1 MYLTKDKGI
10 VEQVGTLQKST
21 VSNTDRSDILVGQ
34 RFKNGI
40 FAGGRKGKSRTT
52 RTQLLTLS
60 FLKIGDN
67 LYEEVIIPKLAM
79 YEVVKKGDEIGV
91 VFFKDGQKLLAVN
104 NFTLGMQIK
113 DGSTATSNEWTI
125 CIGLIITVLGLVFV
139 PPNNGNGQ
147 IATILIGLIL
157 FFFGFIRK
165 RKWLAA
171 LKYIG
176 WDGFKTK
183 EKKVP
188 LEKKDTPPL
197 TIATAAYKSVDIIY
211 NDKKVYSVT
220 SDRTFGKQEL
230 KDLHSDSQFLSNP
243 QFRIYQHTDNW
254 YIEHCKTATNQT
266 IINGVQLESPL
277 VIADGM
283 IITVGNSKKGIQ
295 KLPLILRGI
304 Y

>member
-1 MYLTKDKGI
+1 MYLKKDKGI
-10 VEQVGTLQKST
+10 VEQVGSLQKST

-60 FLKIGDN
+60 FLKVGDN

-79 YEVVKKGDEIGV
+79 YEVLKKGDEIGV
-91 VFFKDGQKLLAVN
+91 VFLKDGQKLLAVN
-104 NFTLGMQIK
+104 NFTLDIQIK
-113 DGSTATSNEWTI
+113 DGSTASSNEWTI

-139 PPNNGNGQ
+139 PPSNGNSQ
-147 IATILIGLIL
+147 IVAILIGLIL

-183 EKKVP
+183 VKKELLV
-188 LEKKDTPPL
+188 KKDTPTR
-197 TIATAAYKSVDIIY
+197 TITTVAYKSVEIIY
-211 NDKKVYSVT
+211 NDKKVYSVIT
-220 SDRTFGKQEL
+220 DRTFGKQEL

-243 QFRIYQHTDNW
+243 QFRLYQHTDNW

-277 VIADGM
+277 LIADGM

-295 KLPLILRGI
+295 KLPLTLRGI